1 MTKEPNQIALK
12 ELWQRGLS
20 EYRQEGLRTRLE
32 AKWPGDPNVAQISFA
47 YPPTFQ
53 PGFVGRRYFKA
64 PIRLVLLLRNPGE
77 GRQEEHQRSN
87 DDYLAQLE
95 AFARGE
101 LGFVKLND
109 RIAEHALA
117 WDVYGGKGI
126 FQEDQDVRVPL
137 IAEDVRPYISEVACL
152 NYFPFKTRD
161 DAKPRS
167 RSSFLEHVWK
177 THVRR
182 ALELLEPMVLVR
194 VPDTG
199 SRQSFPEHPEP
210 LEVPHPRARFGY
222 YKLEQRWRPV
232 TDELRRLGR

>member
-1 MTKEPNQIALK
+1 MTTETNQRALK

-32 AKWPGDPNVAQISFA
+32 AKWPGDPNVAQLSFA

-53 PGFVGRRYFKA
+53 PGYVGQRYFKA
-64 PIRLVLLLRNPGE
+64 RVQLVLLLRNPGE
-77 GRQEEHQRSN
+77 GRSEEHQRSN

-95 AFARGE
+95 AFSRGE
-101 LGFVKLND
+101 LGFEELNA
-109 RIAEHALA
+109 RIAKHALS
-117 WDVYGGKGI
+117 WGVYGGKGI
-126 FQEDQDVRVPL
+126 FQEDRGVRVPL
-137 IAEDVRPYISEVACL
+137 ISKDVRPSISEVACL
-152 NYFPFKTRD
+152 NYFPFKTSG
-161 DAKPRS
+161 DAKPRM
-167 RSSFLEHVWK
+167 RSSFLEYVWK

-182 ALELLEPMVLVR
+182 ALELLEPTVLVR

-199 SRQSFPEHPEP
+199 SRQSFPKHPEP

-222 YKLEQRWRPV
+222 YELEQRWRPV